1 MEYNDNYELAHDY
14 AMKVLA
20 RLKKLNIPMS
30 PHNFELW
37 YVYYARQN
45 DDVVSAI
52 DGSLKEGTDITDDLC
67 IDLHEKYLSDV
78 KNNELV
84 RHAGDK
90 ISDKLSQVSDM
101 VKDAKVSTQQYGESL
116 SGANSSIAHTDD
128 IDELKRIL
136 GEVTKD
142 TQRMIE
148 QNKLLEDELDQS
160 SSEMETLQRDLESIR
175 KEAMTDGLT
184 ALSNRKAF
192 DDKLDYIRRRSDEED
207 QVFTLMMID
216 IDHFKSFNDTYG
228 HQVGDQVLRLVA
240 KTLTDG
246 IKGKDFAARYG
257 GEEFAI
263 ILPES
268 NSVAGEVVGNALREA
283 VAKKEVINRN
293 TGNKLGRIT
302 MSVGVAQYHGDE
314 SCESIIGRAD
324 KALYKAKE
332 TGRNKVVVGE

>member
-1 MEYNDNYELAHDY
+1 
-14 AMKVLA
+14 MKVLA
-20 RLKKLNIPMS
+20 RLKKLEIPMS

-52 DGSLKEGTDITDDLC
+52 DSSLKEGTDITDDIC
-67 IDLHEKYLSDV
+67 VDLHEKYLSDI
-78 KNNELV
+78 KNNDLV
-84 RHAGDK
+84 RQAGDK
-90 ISDKLSQVSDM
+90 ISDKLSQVSGM
-101 VKDAKVSTQQYGESL
+101 VKDAKESTQQYGASL
-116 SGANSSIAHTDD
+116 SGANSSIADTDD
-128 IDELKRIL
+128 VNELKKIL
-136 GEVTKD
+136 NEVTRD

-160 SSEMETLQRDLESIR
+160 SNEMETLQRDLESIR

-192 DDKLDYIRRRSDEED
+192 DDKLDYIRRRSEED
-207 QVFTLMMID
+207 GQIFTLMMID
-216 IDHFKSFNDTYG
+216 IDHFKNFNDTYG

-268 NSVAGEVVGNALREA
+268 NSIAGEVVGNALREA

-293 TGNKLGRIT
+293 SGDKLGRIT
-302 MSVGVAQYHGDE
+302 MSVGVAQYQADE
-314 SCESIIGRAD
+314 SVENIIGRAD

-332 TGRNKVVVGE
+332 TGRNKVVIAE

>member
-1 MEYNDNYELAHDY
+1 VDYNDNYEVAHGY

-20 RLKKLNIPMS
+20 RLKKLNISMS

-52 DGSLKEGTDITDDLC
+52 DSSLKEGADITYDLC
-67 IDLHEKYLSDV
+67 VDLHEKYLSDV
-78 KNNELV
+78 KNNDLV
-84 RHAGDK
+84 RQAGDK
-90 ISDKLSQVSDM
+90 ISDKLSLVSGM
-101 VKDAKVSTQQYGESL
+101 VKDAKESTQQYGESL
-116 SGANSSIAHTDD
+116 SGANSSIADTNDVN
-128 IDELKRIL
+128 ELKKIL
-136 GEVTKD
+136 SEVTRD

-148 QNKLLEDELDQS
+148 QNKLLENELDES
-160 SSEMETLQRDLESIR
+160 SSEMEILQRDLESIR

-184 ALSNRKAF
+184 AISNRKAF
-192 DDKLDYIRRRSDEED
+192 DDKIDYIRRRSEEEG
-207 QVFTLMMID
+207 QIFTLLMID

-268 NSVAGEVVGNALREA
+268 NSVAGEIVGNALREA

-293 TGNKLGRIT
+293 SGDKLGRIT
-302 MSVGVAQYHGDE
+302 MSVGVAQYEAAE
-314 SCESIIGRAD
+314 SVESIIGRAD

-332 TGRNKVVVGE
+332 TGRNKVVIAE